1 MTHDAERCQRCRQ
14 LIRAGATFCTACGA
28 PLNNRAARSIRNVN
42 HGQQARVE
50 GVTAHRPSIPGNIP
64 IVPAQPGHNSGHG
77 NGGLGRGGE
86 AGMAARLEVVPAAA
100 GKRLG
105 AAVLDWL
112 PAFAVLAIS
121 FTIGFAGVTRT
132 LSGGFIIYDTSSV
145 VLWGGIGS
153 ALALLYALV
162 LMAIE
167 GRTGNTLGN
176 RLMGIR
182 SADKDGYAPGGG
194 PVFLRGIITGAGIIV
209 AILAAIVLV
218 ALKAFDIALWIV
230 APLFLLGS
238 AWAVIVVLSNSWDKN
253 GNLRGWHDAAAKTL
267 VFDIKAGRNPVT
279 TGGIQGPYSFA
290 PLDLPPVQQV
300 PSPVAGAAPVA
311 PQVINAQQLN
321 LQGSQDSG
329 APTPGGA
336 ALDPNKWQA
345 PATPQPWSAPSA
357 GQAPHPDQAPLQ
369 GQTSPPVQA
378 TLQGQQPPVQ
388 LPPVQL
394 PVQVHQPAAPAPRS
408 QEQAPAPVSQPYAAV
423 GHPDD
428 DHERTQLR
436 GAQPPAPLAVLRIR
450 LDDGRDFELHR
461 TVLIGRNPAAHSG
474 EQVEQIL
481 AVQDPGRSISKTH
494 LHLLSDRD
502 GIWVTD
508 RNSTNGS
515 AITTPDGIRTPLQAG
530 QPAYVSPGS
539 TVHFGDRTFHLGQA

>member
-1 MTHDAERCQRCRQ
+1 MTHDAERCQRCQQ
-14 LIRAGATFCTACGA
+14 LIRSGATFCTACGA

-42 HGQQARVE
+42 HGQQAGVE
-50 GVTAHRPSIPGNIP
+50 GMTAHRPSIPGNIP
-64 IVPAQPGHNSGHG
+64 IVPAQSGHNSGHG

-112 PAFAVLAIS
+112 PAFAVLAVT
-121 FTIGFAGVTRT
+121 FTVGFAGVTRT

-162 LMAIE
+162 MVAIE

-194 PVFLRGIITGAGIIV
+194 PVFVRGIFTGAGIIL
-209 AILAAIVLV
+209 ATLAAIVLV
-218 ALKAFDIALWIV
+218 ALKAFDIALWIL

-238 AWAVIVVLSNSWDKN
+238 AWAVVVVLSNSWDKN
-253 GNLRGWHDAAAKTL
+253 GNLRGWHDTAAKTL

-300 PSPVAGAAPVA
+300 PSPVAGAAPAA

-321 LQGSQDSG
+321 LQGSQPSG
-329 APTPGGA
+329 SPASGGA

-345 PATPQPWSAPSA
+345 PATLQPSSAPAA
-357 GQAPHPDQAPLQ
+357 GQAPHPVQAPLQ
-369 GQTSPPVQA
+369 GQPS
-378 TLQGQQPPVQ
+378 PPVQ

-394 PVQVHQPAAPAPRS
+394 PPVHLPVEVHQPAAPAPMS
-408 QEQAPAPVSQPYAAV
+408 QEQAPAPVSQPYPAQPYSAV

-450 LDDGRDFELHR
+450 LDDGRDFELDR

-474 EQVEQIL
+474 EQVAQML
-481 AVQDPGRSISKTH
+481 AIQDPGRSISKTH

-515 AITTPDGIRTPLQAG
+515 AVTTPDGIRTPLQAG
-530 QPAYVSPGS
+530 QPAYVRPGS